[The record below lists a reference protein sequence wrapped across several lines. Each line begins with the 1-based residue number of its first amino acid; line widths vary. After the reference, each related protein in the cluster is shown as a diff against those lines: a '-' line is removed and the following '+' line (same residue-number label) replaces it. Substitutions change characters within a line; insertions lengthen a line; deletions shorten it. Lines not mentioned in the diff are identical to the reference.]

1 MQASMVTE
9 ARPVIKEAFLYRAVC
24 GYGNGVQP
32 KKQKLKFYSKQK
44 LN

>member
-9 ARPVIKEAFLYRAVC
+9 ARPAIKEAFLYRAMC
-24 GYGNGVQP
+24 GYGSGVQP

-44 LN
+44 FN